1 MLVLTGSQSQ
11 TNAAKDWDVDDVV
24 TILEQSH
31 KAPTLLLCRTGS
43 DEHTAR
49 TIQGVFKRRDL
60 GVLALDE
67 PETRF
72 RALAYCLT
80 QLHPRAYGQAPMVV
94 EALQPTLRTTV
105 ALTSVTKLTNPSP
118 TIGQHLQSMLPGSR
132 FALTLGAGQ
141 SRVSKVKAVT
151 WDRPPQG
158 KLEIWAADDKQNRV
172 TGSLPSLG
180 IHREPLL
187 SVSHTWPA
195 KCWAE
200 MTALI
205 ADPGPLVSQTLAQL
219 SQTFC
224 TYCGHMSLPQGCL
237 LCGTW
242 PNMSASTLDTSTSHL
257 YKESR

>member
-11 TNAAKDWDVDDVV
+11 TNATKDWDLGDVAS
-24 TILEQSH
+24 ILEQSH
-31 KAPTLLLCRTGS
+31 QAPTLLLCRTGP
-43 DEHTAR
+43 DEHAAR

-94 EALQPTLRTTV
+94 EALQPALRTTV

-118 TIGQHLQSMLPGSR
+118 TIGQHLQSMMPGSR
-132 FALTLGAGQ
+132 FVLTVGPGQ
-141 SRVSKVKAVT
+141 SRVAKVKAVT

-158 KLEIWAADDKQNRV
+158 TLAIWAADDKQNRV
-172 TGSLPSLG
+172 TGNLPSLG

-195 KCWAE
+195 KSWAE

-205 ADPGPLVSQTLAQL
+205 ADPSPLVSQTLAQL

-224 TYCGHMSLPQGCL
+224 TYCGHTSLPQGCL

-242 PNMSASTLDTSTSHL
+242 PHMSAPTPHTSTSHVH
-257 YKESR
+257 KESR

>member
-1 MLVLTGSQSQ
+1 MLVLTDSQSQ

-94 EALQPTLRTTV
+94 EALQPTLRQ
-105 ALTSVTKLTNPSP
+105 LPSP
-118 TIGQHLQSMLPGSR
+118 L
-132 FALTLGAGQ
+132 
-141 SRVSKVKAVT
+141 
-151 WDRPPQG
+151 
-158 KLEIWAADDKQNRV
+158 
-172 TGSLPSLG
+172 SLS
-180 IHREPLL
+180 
-187 SVSHTWPA
+187 
-195 KCWAE
+195 
-200 MTALI
+200 
-205 ADPGPLVSQTLAQL
+205 
-219 SQTFC
+219 
-224 TYCGHMSLPQGCL
+224 
-237 LCGTW
+237 
-242 PNMSASTLDTSTSHL
+242 
-257 YKESR
+257 

>member
-1 MLVLTGSQSQ
+1 MLVLTDSQSQ

-118 TIGQHLQSMLPGSR
+118 TIGQHLQSMMPGSR
-132 FALTLGAGQ
+132 FALTLGPGQ
-141 SRVSKVKAVT
+141 SRVTKVKAVT

-158 KLEIWAADDKQNRV
+158 TLAIWAADDKQNRV

-195 KCWAE
+195 KSWAE

-219 SQTFC
+219 SRTFC

-242 PNMSASTLDTSTSHL
+242 PNMSAPTLHTSTSHL

>member
-118 TIGQHLQSMLPGSR
+118 TIGQHLQSMMPGSR

-141 SRVSKVKAVT
+141 SRVSKVKAGT
-151 WDRPPQG
+151 GPHREHWRSGPPMTS
-158 KLEIWAADDKQNRV
+158 R
-172 TGSLPSLG
+172 TGSQEVYLLWAFTVNPYFPYPTPG
-180 IHREPLL
+180 RL
-187 SVSHTWPA
+187 SV
-195 KCWAE
+195 
-200 MTALI
+200 
-205 ADPGPLVSQTLAQL
+205 GP
-219 SQTFC
+219 
-224 TYCGHMSLPQGCL
+224 
-237 LCGTW
+237 
-242 PNMSASTLDTSTSHL
+242 
-257 YKESR
+257 R